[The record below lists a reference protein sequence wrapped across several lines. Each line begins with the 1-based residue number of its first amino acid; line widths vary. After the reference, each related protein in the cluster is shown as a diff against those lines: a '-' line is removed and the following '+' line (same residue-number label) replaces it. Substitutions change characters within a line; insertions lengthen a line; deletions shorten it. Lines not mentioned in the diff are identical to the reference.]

1 MHCRLKYSQQIEDSW
16 LNRHLQLFQVASSD
30 PIFIVS
36 SLENQNKVD
45 LKVFFSR
52 LGGGGGEEEGLYIGK
67 RQLTKRLLVA
77 FLSVACSI
85 VSMLHN
91 YKDIKSKSAQFH

>member
-1 MHCRLKYSQQIEDSW
+1 MLLDIDHPVNLPSNNVNYEEI
-16 LNRHLQLFQVASSD
+16 
-30 PIFIVS
+30 
-36 SLENQNKVD
+36 
-45 LKVFFSR
+45 SR
-52 LGGGGGEEEGLYIGK
+52 GSEGFVHDGGGGEGGGGVVGGGGGEEGLYIGK

>member
-1 MHCRLKYSQQIEDSW
+1 MHCRLKYSQQIGDSW

-45 LKVFFSR
+45 LKVFKQVGWWWWR
-52 LGGGGGEEEGLYIGK
+52 GGGGIY
-67 RQLTKRLLVA
+67 RQKATDEKATSSFLVSCLLA
-77 FLSVACSI
+77 FNLKVKLA
-85 VSMLHN
+85 
-91 YKDIKSKSAQFH
+91 A